1 MTSVQACFR
10 VQGQGSRR
18 SRLQDRS
25 QAGLG
30 SSNPRTAH
38 TTHPTRTRCSATGRT
53 SPAAPRHRP
62 TPRKAGASRSSR
74 TATRSASAQAPGRWR
89 SPQCASP
96 SSRPPPPRPRRP
108 RAAAA
113 TRCSPT
119 GSPPCSTQIVL
130 SLFCHPPPTPPA
142 ST

>member
-25 QAGLG
+25 QAGLE
-30 SSNPRTAH
+30 SSNPRTVH
-38 TTHPTRTRCSATGRT
+38 TTHPTRSSATDRT
-53 SPAAPRHRP
+53 SPVAPRRRP

-74 TATRSASAQAPGRWR
+74 MATKSASAQEPGRWR
-89 SPQCASP
+89 SPRCASP
-96 SSRPPPPRPRRP
+96 SSRPPPPRPCRRP

-119 GSPPCSTQIVL
+119 GSPPCSTPIVL
-130 SLFCHPPPTPPA
+130 SLFCHPPPTPA